1 MIDGAA
7 APLVKGG
14 KLDLLAVTADRSPAF
29 PDTPTLAEAGLPGFR
44 FASWHGVFAPG
55 HAAVVDALAAAIA
68 EAARDE
74 ACAGNSRNRASRW
87 TPAPARR
94 SPASWTN
101 SASRSRRWRANA
113 GCAWRSESARRASSD
128 LAGLCRR
135 QAPPFPDRARDP
147 SCA

>member
-55 HAAVVDALAAAIA
+55 HAPAVVDALAAAIA

-74 ACAGNSRNRASRW
+74 
-87 TPAPARR
+87 
-94 SPASWTN
+94 
-101 SASRSRRWRANA
+101 
-113 GCAWRSESARRASSD
+113 
-128 LAGLCRR
+128 GLRR
-135 QAPPFPDRARDP
+135 QFQEQGIALDTRAGAAFASFLDEQRE
-147 SCA
+147 SIETLARERGLRLAQ